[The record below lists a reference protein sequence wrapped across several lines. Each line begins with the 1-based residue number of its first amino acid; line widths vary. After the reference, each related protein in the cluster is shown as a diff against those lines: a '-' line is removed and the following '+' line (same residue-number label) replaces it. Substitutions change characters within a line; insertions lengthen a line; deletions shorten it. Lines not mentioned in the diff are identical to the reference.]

1 MTVSESD
8 NITSTISYLRQNV
21 YSLPQFRAE
30 LISNLSLFLGANGV
44 AFNHNQYGGL
54 DINVKCK
61 PSNDSGHR
69 DSAFYL
75 NKIIFVIQKA
85 VSATSKDNINITSSM
100 INVTS
105 VGADSI
111 VIRI

>member
-1 MTVSESD
+1 M
-8 NITSTISYLRQNV
+8 LK
-21 YSLPQFRAE
+21 
-30 LISNLSLFLGANGV
+30 LIKNFQL
-44 AFNHNQYGGL
+44 
-54 DINVKCK
+54 
-61 PSNDSGHR
+61 
-69 DSAFYL
+69 
-75 NKIIFVIQKA
+75 IQKA